1 MSRTSDSKYLTATTS
16 VSPVLKSEL
25 LSAEELNG
33 KKEKVDTL
41 SSHIWFDEDND
52 EALETTD
59 KDEPKDEAPTDRP
72 SWASKTEYLLAQV
85 GFSVG
90 LNTIWSFPY
99 LCFHN
104 GSAEGGH
111 GGSGVVLV
119 AYTGIIS
126 VFSGSTFWSFI
137 IFILLVNLGLCTMT
151 RIMQVII
158 IPLQDTFS
166 SLRKYTKLLTV
177 Q

>member
-1 MSRTSDSKYLTATTS
+1 MTTVNKNMEAQDKEPWMSRTSDSKYLTATTS

-104 GSAEGGH
+104 GS
-111 GGSGVVLV
+111 GSFL
-119 AYTGIIS
+119 II
-126 VFSGSTFWSFI
+126 
-137 IFILLVNLGLCTMT
+137 
-151 RIMQVII
+151 
-158 IPLQDTFS
+158 
-166 SLRKYTKLLTV
+166 
-177 Q
+177 

>member
-1 MSRTSDSKYLTATTS
+1 MEAQDKEPWMSGTSDSKYLTATTS

-33 KKEKVDTL
+33 EKEKVDTL
-41 SSHIWFDEDND
+41 SSHSWFDEDND

-90 LNTIWSFPY
+90 LNTTWRFPY

-104 GSAEGGH
+104 GGGKPGDQESWMH
-111 GGSGVVLV
+111 RGWGAGGL
-119 AYTGIIS
+119 
-126 VFSGSTFWSFI
+126 FW
-137 IFILLVNLGLCTMT
+137 LLWG
-151 RIMQVII
+151 
-158 IPLQDTFS
+158 P
-166 SLRKYTKLLTV
+166 
-177 Q
+177 